1 MIVVVV
7 ATAEACQKKKKA
19 TAEATFSHPSTAL
32 CLCICLFVC
41 FFLFFS
47 LTLLSMEM
55 LIFVFIIFRTQL
67 SFPAKLFFCQAKFG
81 KSYIFFQVAFA
92 VLFQPPHKIKKKKLR
107 HLNYHF
113 LFYNVNIIFLDIMV
127 R

>member
-7 ATAEACQKKKKA
+7 ATAEACSNSLSYILSP
-19 TAEATFSHPSTAL
+19 FHSSLPL
-32 CLCICLFVC
+32 YLFVC
-41 FFLFFS
+41 FFFLFFS

-92 VLFQPPHKIKKKKLR
+92 VLFQPPHKIKKKKK
-107 HLNYHF
+107 N
-113 LFYNVNIIFLDIMV
+113 LDI
-127 R
+127 

>member
-7 ATAEACQKKKKA
+7 ATAEACQKKKKQQLKLHSLTLPQLSA
-19 TAEATFSHPSTAL
+19 FVFV
-32 CLCICLFVC
+32 CLFVC

-92 VLFQPPHKIKKKKLR
+92 VLFQPPHKIKKK
-107 HLNYHF
+107 N
-113 LFYNVNIIFLDIMV
+113 LDI
-127 R
+127 